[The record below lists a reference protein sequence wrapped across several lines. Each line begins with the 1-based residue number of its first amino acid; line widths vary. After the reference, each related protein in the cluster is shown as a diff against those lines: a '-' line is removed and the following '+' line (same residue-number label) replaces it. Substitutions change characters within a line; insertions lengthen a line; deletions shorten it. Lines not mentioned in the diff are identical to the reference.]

1 MHIRKYSYQL
11 SNNNRSYS
19 GKSVLSRIS
28 ALCMSVLVLTVSS
41 TISGCTL
48 RTDRLPMI
56 SDKTAPGP
64 VTAYIRASEPVP
76 EADISAASE
85 AKPKRNPYPGLSV
98 PTYLNKVGDTY
109 FLVDCYHD
117 QVIFHD
123 NLEDPLDEWSVM
135 TEEIDKGHTIAS
147 DGEVYLIDDTEQNR
161 ILIFEKQ
168 VIFISIPRPF
178 RR

>member
-11 SNNNRSYS
+11 SNNSRSYS

-28 ALCMSVLVLTVSS
+28 VLCMSVLVLTVSS

-85 AKPKRNPYPGLSV
+85 AEPKRNPYPDLSV

-123 NLEDPLDEWSVM
+123 NLEDPLDE
-135 TEEIDKGHTIAS
+135 
-147 DGEVYLIDDTEQNR
+147 
-161 ILIFEKQ
+161 
-168 VIFISIPRPF
+168 
-178 RR
+178 